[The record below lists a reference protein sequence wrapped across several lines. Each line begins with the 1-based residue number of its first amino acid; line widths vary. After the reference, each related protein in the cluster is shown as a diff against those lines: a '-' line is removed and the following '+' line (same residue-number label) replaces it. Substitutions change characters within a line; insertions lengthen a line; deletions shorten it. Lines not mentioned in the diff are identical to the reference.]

1 MAMKIN
7 KEDKKWL
14 KEFARRLKK
23 KLKELEMTQEEL
35 ADRIGVVQ
43 STISAYVNARSVP
56 LTTHV
61 VRIAR
66 VLDMNVCDLIDF

>member
-23 KLKELEMTQEEL
+23 RLKELEVTQEEL
-35 ADRIGVVQ
+35 ADRIGVVH
-43 STISAYVNARSVP
+43 STISTYVNARSVP

-66 VLDMNVCDLIDF
+66 VLDLEVRDLIDF